1 MSLSLDLVPYG
12 GWAKAIRMR
21 RDGWE
26 LVAPLEI
33 GPRILRFGPV
43 DGPNI
48 LFENKEQMGKT
59 GAKEWMIY
67 GGHRLWTAPE
77 NDQCYALDND
87 RVSFELLPEKGCRL
101 TGEKNEKFGWQKSI
115 EILWNPDGLVQIEH
129 RLMNPSGK
137 PLPVSPWCLT
147 VLNQGGVALIPQP
160 AYVPHPID
168 LPKGTKFSM
177 DDYLPNRNLT
187 LWKYTDLADPRIH
200 LGRNLWT
207 LSQMKNTK
215 AFKIGF
221 RHTEGWI
228 GYQLG
233 DLFFAKWIS
242 HEKKATYPDRGCNTE
257 LFTNGDILE
266 IESLAPEK
274 PVATKSHS
282 IHFEWWHIAKVK
294 FTQNDEASI
303 LKHIA
308 ALPRPT
314 E

>member
-1 MSLSLDLVPYG
+1 MSLTQDLVPYG
-12 GWAKAIRMR
+12 GWAKAIRLR

-26 LVAPLEI
+26 LIAPLEI
-33 GPRILRFGPV
+33 GPRILRLGPV

-48 LFENKEQMGKT
+48 LFENQEQMGKS
-59 GAKEWMIY
+59 GAQEWMIY

-77 NDQCYALDND
+77 NDQCYAPDND
-87 RVSFELLPEKGCRL
+87 RVSLELLPEKGCRL
-101 TGEKNEKFGWQKSI
+101 TGQKNETFGWQKSL
-115 EILWNPDGLVQIEH
+115 EILWHPNGLIQIEH
-129 RLMNPSGK
+129 RLMNHTAK

-147 VLNQGGVALIPQP
+147 VLNQGGIASIPQP
-160 AYVPHPID
+160 AYVPHPMD
-168 LPKGTKFSM
+168 LPKGTKFAM
-177 DDYLPNRNLT
+177 EDYLPNRNLT
-187 LWKYTDLADPRIH
+187 LWKYTDLADARIN

-207 LSQMKNTK
+207 LSQKKNTK

-242 HEKKATYPDRGCNTE
+242 HDKEATYPDRGANTE

-274 PVATKSHS
+274 SVPPSSHS
-282 IHFEWWHIAKVK
+282 IHHEWWHIAKVK
-294 FTQNDEASI
+294 FNSSDESSTRHHLI
-303 LKHIA
+303 S
-308 ALPRPT
+308 LPRPIP
-314 E
+314 